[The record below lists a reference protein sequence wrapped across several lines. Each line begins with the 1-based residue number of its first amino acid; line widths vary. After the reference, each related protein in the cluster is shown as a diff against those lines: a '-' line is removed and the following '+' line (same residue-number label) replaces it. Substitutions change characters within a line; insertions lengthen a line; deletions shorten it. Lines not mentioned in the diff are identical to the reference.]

1 LYPVA
6 VRPSEWTSFALCKSF
21 SAALANLFSFASRR
35 SSRYS
40 WSAVTTFSTP
50 SAVSTSARTLAVDP
64 AAFAR
69 ARFADE
75 ADADAMVSGS
85 FSWPTHT
92 PPSRP
97 ATSRSRLVLTV
108 EPVS

>member
-1 LYPVA
+1 
-6 VRPSEWTSFALCKSF
+6 
-21 SAALANLFSFASRR
+21 
-35 SSRYS
+35 
-40 WSAVTTFSTP
+40 
-50 SAVSTSARTLAVDP
+50 
-64 AAFAR
+64 
-69 ARFADE
+69 
-75 ADADAMVSGS
+75 MVSGS